1 MNIQI
6 DISEIRQLL
15 DDVEKISLA
24 YTDPAHIFQWYCPSM
39 VTGIDKEKV
48 IAFNRVNNYPDYF
61 QSLFQPQLENHPV
74 TKQHDELDIDD
85 QIIAEY
91 LQECISQR
99 NIHQNKLSDK
109 DKLSDQKII
118 SPVQHIE
125 ALCYL
130 ALEFETKPNFSE
142 IDRHALSLEQLH
154 IALDVLT
161 KAITSTKQKH
171 VKESLI
177 DFAYFLFCYKYVSP
191 ELSSLPNIQQ
201 FLETP
206 ENTAKL
212 DALYDI

>member
-1 MNIQI
+1 
-6 DISEIRQLL
+6 
-15 DDVEKISLA
+15 
-24 YTDPAHIFQWYCPSM
+24 M

-61 QSLFQPQLENHPV
+61 QSLFQSQLENQSV
-74 TKQHDELDIDD
+74 TKQQDELDIDD
-85 QIIAEY
+85 EIITEY

-99 NIHQNKLSDK
+99 NIHQ
-109 DKLSDQKII
+109 DKLSDQNELNDQKIV
-118 SPVQHIE
+118 STVQHIE

-130 ALEFETKPNFSE
+130 ALEYETKPNFCE

-161 KAITSTKQKH
+161 KAIASTKQKH

-177 DFAYFLFCYKYVSP
+177 DFAYFSFCYKYVSP
-191 ELSSLPNIQQ
+191 ELPTLPNIQQ
-201 FLETP
+201 FLADP

-212 DALYDI
+212 DALRDI